1 VLETCAD
8 AAAASA
14 STIRERSIFIGINLC
29 QILTPGW
36 AKVAG
41 RKLATPSGTPSPI
54 DVLMMGI

>member
-1 VLETCAD
+1 VGVEETCAD
-8 AAAASA
+8 AIETSA
-14 STIRERSIFIGINLC
+14 SEMSEASNFIGIYPR

-41 RKLATPSGTPSPI
+41 LSPI